1 MHPCPVPCSV
11 ERAEDALG
19 QLCTDRTQEHSCL
32 SLNKLEQ
39 TPVQPQLT
47 VCPTGP
53 GDRTVLLKGPPALS
67 GIRISN
73 LDISDFISGHIPDW
87 KTSVLD
93 KGPLSSDNNKSQW
106 LSVVIS

>member
-32 SLNKLEQ
+32 SLNKLLYNHSLLCV
-39 TPVQPQLT
+39 PLA
-47 VCPTGP
+47 P
-53 GDRTVLLKGPPALS
+53 GDRTVLLKGPPALV
-67 GIRISN
+67 GIRIFN

-87 KTSVLD
+87 KASVLD
-93 KGPLSSDNNKSQW
+93 KGPLSSDNYANKSQW